1 MNKFLSILIII
12 LLTCSTAA
20 AEEKIPVKIVPAENI
35 STVYDDVQL
44 GDRLLFKVK
53 NDVYCGKTLI
63 FKKDT
68 TVLGYVSFLNENGWT
83 NDNAEIQMNEFRLKD
98 TEGKLI
104 EIKSEVTLNGFE
116 LLKTKG
122 KRIAQFFNY
131 IGVIARGKEVDIR
144 YKKDKPEFTVWYVK

>member
-1 MNKFLSILIII
+1 MNKFLSLLIII
-12 LLTCSTAA
+12 LLTCSTATA
-20 AEEKIPVKIVPAENI
+20 KDKIPVKIVPAENI
-35 STVYDDVQL
+35 STVYDEVQL

-68 TVLGYVSFLNENGWT
+68 PVLGYVSFLNENGWA
-83 NDNAEIQMNEFRLKD
+83 NDNAEILMNEFKLKD
-98 TEGKLI
+98 AEGKLI
-104 EIKSEVTLNGFE
+104 NIRSDVNLNGFE

-122 KRIAQFFNY
+122 KRTAQFFNY

-144 YKKDKPEFTVWYVK
+144 YQKDEPEFTIWYVK